1 MNAFLFLC
9 SAQAYAAEA
18 EQACTFPAENGK
30 IIFLL
35 AVPVVAF
42 LLSHFFLNTIIKR
55 SLAKKGYAPGQC
67 KNAALAVDL
76 LITTVGLVAT
86 SSWINHCFPAEVLMI
101 MGLLVL
107 LMVIFV
113 VLFVTSKAPDS

>member
-1 MNAFLFLC
+1 MNAFLLLY
-9 SAQAYAAEA
+9 SSQAYAAEA
-18 EQACTFPAENGK
+18 EQVCHFPTENGK

-35 AVPVVAF
+35 AIPVVAF
-42 LLSHFFLNTIIKR
+42 LLSHFFLNSIIQR
-55 SLAKKGYAPGQC
+55 SLAKKNYSPGQS

-76 LITTVGLVAT
+76 LITTMGLVAT

-107 LMVIFV
+107 LMIIFV
-113 VLFVTSKAPDS
+113 VLFVTSKAPGT